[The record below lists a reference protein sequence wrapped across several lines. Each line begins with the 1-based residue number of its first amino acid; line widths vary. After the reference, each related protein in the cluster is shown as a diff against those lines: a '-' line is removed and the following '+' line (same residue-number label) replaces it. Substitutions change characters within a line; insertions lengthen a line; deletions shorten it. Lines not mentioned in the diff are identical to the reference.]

1 MNNKTRK
8 IGIMGGTFNPIHQ
21 GHLLLAEEARDYCNL
36 DEILFMP
43 SGFSY
48 MKNKKEIASNE
59 ARKEMTLL
67 AIKENPS
74 FYLSTLEMEREGA
87 TYTCETLE
95 ILKKRYPL
103 ALLYF
108 ILGAD
113 NLFSIEK
120 WKNPEQIMQGFT
132 LIVAARGAKTEEEIL
147 HKAEELKQ
155 NYRAKIQLLPER
167 TIDLSSSE
175 IRERIKNGQSVR
187 YMLPDKVFAYIEEH
201 GLYQDS

>member
-1 MNNKTRK
+1 
-8 IGIMGGTFNPIHQ
+8 MGGTFNPIHQ
-21 GHLLLAEEARDYCNL
+21 GHLLLAEEARDYCRL

-48 MKNKKEIASNE
+48 MKNKKDIVSNE

-67 AIKENPS
+67 AIENQPFFS
-74 FYLSTLEMEREGA
+74 LSMLEMEREGA

-95 ILKKRYPL
+95 ILKEHYPETL
-103 ALLYF
+103 FYF

-120 WKNPEQIMQGFT
+120 WKNPEQIMQGFI
-132 LIVAARGAKTEEEIL
+132 LVAAARGAKTEDEIL
-147 HKAEELKQ
+147 SKAEALKQ
-155 NYRAKIQLLPER
+155 KYKANIILLPAR

-175 IRERIKNGQSVR
+175 IRERIKNEKSVR
-187 YMLPDKVFAYIEEH
+187 YMLPDKVLSYIEEH
-201 GLYQDS
+201 GLYQNY